1 MKIFLLVSPS
11 PLTAS
16 GSGSAPEG
24 LLPRRESLWLGEGRE
39 CLPAPPSVGTGAGR
53 QGVRVALRLAQGACM
68 VSLSNHPPPLL
79 PLKL

>member
-16 GSGSAPEG
+16 GSDEPLA
-24 LLPRRESLWLGEGRE
+24 RRGEG

-68 VSLSNHPPPLL
+68 VSLSNHPPPLYPVRYGFL
-79 PLKL
+79 FSPVT